1 MDTKT
6 VAISVGITLA
16 VLILLTQ
23 APVVKDYGQFVV
35 GGPFG
40 K

>member
-1 MDTKT
+1 MKT
-6 VAISVGITLA
+6 GEIAVTVVVTLVVLAII
-16 VLILLTQ
+16 TQ

-35 GGPFG
+35 GGSFG